1 MCVVRWEVWKDQN
14 AVSGTPD
21 TAAWILAIGAIGFV
35 AGIMLLGS
43 RTIETVGTKITILTP
58 SKSFS
63 TQMGAAVAV
72 LASSA
77 FGMPVSTSH
86 CLVGAVVGVG
96 VAQKFT
102 VGGGKINAKALGKIV
117 LGWLVTIPLAMLVAV
132 IVFFAAQT
140 NYDFVTGN
148 CTYWSRVNCSNS
160 SNFTQNMSLVF
171 RSVESGSME

>member
-1 MCVVRWEVWKDQN
+1 MVWEVWKDQN
-14 AVSGTPD
+14 TVSGTPD
-21 TAAWILAIGAIGFV
+21 TAVFILVIGAVGFV
-35 AGIMLLGS
+35 TGILLLGS

-96 VAQKFT
+96 VAQKMT
-102 VGGGKINAKALGKIV
+102 SGGGKINAKALGKIM
-117 LGWLVTIPLAMLVAV
+117 LGWLVTIPLAMIVAV
-132 IVFFAAQT
+132 IVFYAAQSK
-140 NYDFVTGN
+140 YDFVTGN
-148 CTYWSRVNCSNS
+148 CTYWSKTNCTNGTDLTNS
-160 SNFTQNMSLVF
+160 TNISVGAMMQLV
-171 RSVESGSME
+171 S